1 MKNSPVRFSI
11 ITFLRF
17 VSLLTVLT
25 LFTASC
31 QFPSFGEQPPCGE
44 STLQIGDAKYQIKET
59 NTKSDGFLKIPSN
72 TPDIAYWV
80 NQTETNQVFA
90 LSPTSENLAL
100 QNKNPEKA
108 IVTWENCNSST
119 YTLSAPQTGLPD
131 MNTLLDQ
138 SFSGITIFVQNSNDG
153 FVIHGE
159 FMGEEIQA
167 FDTPDPSSI
176 QAEIS
181 LLETT
186 TSTDGKTIRV
196 EVSILNSG
204 QSPITLSTSDISLTP
219 ENATAL
225 ALETSEPALPKEIK
239 VGATETIYLTFI
251 RPATPTATLK
261 IFSAEYELDG
271 Y

>member
-1 MKNSPVRFSI
+1 MI
-11 ITFLRF
+11 LI
-17 VSLLTVLT
+17 
-25 LFTASC
+25 TASC
-31 QFPSFGEQPPCGE
+31 QFPNFGENPPCGQ
-44 STLQIGDAKYQIKET
+44 STLQIGEIIYQIKEIK
-59 NTKSDGFLKIPSN
+59 TKSDGSLKISSN

-80 NQTETNQVFA
+80 NQTDTNQVFA
-90 LSPTSENLAL
+90 LSPTVENLAL
-100 QNKNPEKA
+100 QNTNPEKA

-119 YTLSAPQTGLPD
+119 YTLFAPQTGLPD

-138 SFSGITIFVQNSNDG
+138 SFSGITIIVQNNNDG
-153 FVIHGE
+153 YVIHGE
-159 FMGEEIQA
+159 LIGEEIQA

-186 TSTDGKTIRV
+186 TSADGKTIRV
-196 EVSILNSG
+196 EVSILNNG

-219 ENATAL
+219 ENATAV

-239 VGATETIYLTFI
+239 VGATETIYLTFL
-251 RPATPTATLK
+251 RPSTPTAILK
-261 IFSAEYELDG
+261 IFSVEYELDG

>member
-1 MKNSPVRFSI
+1 MQNSPVRFSI
-11 ITFLRF
+11 VAFLRF
-17 VSLLTVLT
+17 VALLTVLT

-31 QFPSFGEQPPCGE
+31 QFPSFGKKPPCGQ
-44 STLQIGDAKYQIKET
+44 SILQIGDVTYQIKET
-59 NTKSDGFLKIPSN
+59 KTKSDGSLKISSN

-80 NQTETNQVFA
+80 NQTDTNQVFA
-90 LSPTSENLAL
+90 LSPTTENLAL
-100 QNKNPEKA
+100 QNTTPDKA
-108 IVTWENCNSST
+108 VVTWANCNSST

-138 SFSGITIFVQNSNDG
+138 SVSGITILVQNGNTG

-196 EVSILNSG
+196 QVSILNNG
-204 QSPITLSTSDISLTP
+204 QAPITLSASDVSLTP
-219 ENATAL
+219 ENATAV

-239 VGATETIYLTFI
+239 VGATETLYLTFP
-251 RPATPTATLK
+251 RPTTPSATVK

>member
-1 MKNSPVRFSI
+1 MKNSHIRFSI
-11 ITFLRF
+11 FSFLRF
-17 VSLLTVLT
+17 ALLLTTLT

-31 QFPSFGEQPPCGE
+31 QFPSFGEKTPCGQ
-44 STLQIGDAKYQIKET
+44 STLQIGQTIYQIKET
-59 NTKSDGFLKIPSN
+59 KTKSDGSLKISSN

-80 NQTETNQVFA
+80 NQTDTNQVFA
-90 LSPTSENLAL
+90 LSPASKNLAL
-100 QNKNPEKA
+100 QNTNPDKA
-108 IVTWENCNSST
+108 VVTWANCNSST

-138 SFSGITIFVQNSNDG
+138 SFSGITIFVQNGNDG

-159 FMGEEIQA
+159 LMGEEIQA
-167 FDTPDPSSI
+167 FNTPDPSSI

-186 TSTDGKTIRV
+186 TSADGKTIRV
-196 EVSILNSG
+196 EVSILNNG
-204 QSPITLSTSDISLTP
+204 QAPITLSISDVSLTP
-219 ENATAL
+219 ENATAV
-225 ALETSEPALPKEIK
+225 ALEASEPALPKEIK
-239 VGATETIYLTFI
+239 VGATETIYLTFP

-261 IFSAEYELDG
+261 IFSIEYELDG